1 MDKKTTIFSVISA
14 VLIIAGLGTLGVSI
28 ATLVKVLSKEEI
40 APPAPLPQKDVNS
53 LNIHS
58 PKQIEPGNAKYSGY
72 KQMVELFK
80 ASLNSSVNP
89 CDDFYQYACGNFK
102 GEMSFVNVQ
111 MDNLEK
117 MREQLNDKNYVKNA
131 PRPVKT
137 LAWFYEKCVAAR
149 MNWADAVLNSNV
161 VMKAVQDLA
170 AGNKNYPEETKFPF
184 YMLFQNETVKNFP
197 TPRGLS
203 YLLGHLAGV
212 YGVPTIVPMSVDTN
226 WKDPYGK
233 NGYSLFIDQPG
244 TMLPQIGHSRSWDIL
259 KPGGSSLMTSSMLA
273 IDM

>member
-131 PRPVKT
+131 VSDVLSKSS
-137 LAWFYEKCVAAR
+137 EVAKQYFF
-149 MNWADAVLNSNV
+149 SN
-161 VMKAVQDLA
+161 
-170 AGNKNYPEETKFPF
+170 F
-184 YMLFQNETVKNFP
+184 
-197 TPRGLS
+197 
-203 YLLGHLAGV
+203 H
-212 YGVPTIVPMSVDTN
+212 
-226 WKDPYGK
+226 
-233 NGYSLFIDQPG
+233 
-244 TMLPQIGHSRSWDIL
+244 
-259 KPGGSSLMTSSMLA
+259 
-273 IDM
+273 